1 MNYPHPVF
9 MFLILAVACV
19 ALRQGSIRFAAVRL
33 GRKALFPWRT
43 HVLLGKIA
51 LAGMLL
57 GLVTGLSTTWLVWTA
72 PFTTGAHGKV
82 AVVIGALAVSGL
94 ATGMKLD
101 KLKKPGTRLGLIHAV
116 GNTLAVLLAFFQL
129 YSGFDLLRAVAW

>member
-9 MFLILAVACV
+9 MFLVLVVACV
-19 ALRQGSIRFAAVRL
+19 ALRQGAIRFASVRL
-33 GRKALFPWRT
+33 KRKAMFPWRT

-57 GLVTGLSTTWLVWTA
+57 GLATGLSTTWLVWTA

-82 AVVIGALAVSGL
+82 ALVIGALAVSGL
-94 ATGMKLD
+94 VTGFRLD
-101 KLKKPGTRLGLIHAV
+101 REKKPGTRLGLLHAV

-129 YSGFDLLRAVAW
+129 YTGFDLLRAVAW